1 MIRNRSGWQHSL
13 VAGCAVLA
21 VALGTSML
29 ATGTATATAAHAGG
43 QREAGLTGPQV
54 KALKRAL
61 SATEG
66 ASRFVAPGPALP
78 AAKVRALKGDSIMFL
93 GVGENTFNTEY
104 LTGVQQAAKALG
116 MHVIYD
122 NALTAATQV
131 HDIESAIAENAKAV
145 VLECIVPTSVSS
157 ALTKA
162 KAAGVTVVVGCTG
175 DPRLPTAKLKALGV
189 FGEVTYSYTHSGK
202 LVGEYDVLKTDGK
215 VHALVQWFKGLGASD
230 DTVAG
235 FKSVLEKYCPKTCS
249 ATYTDIPLTS
259 SGETST
265 LQSSA
270 TAAVANPSTNVFFPV
285 YDFMVTYDEPIITS
299 ARANSRII
307 LATQNADLA
316 PMQEISA
323 GNTAVKAEVGD
334 PTTWEGWASVD
345 QALRGILRMA
355 PVANEHV
362 PTRLF
367 DTANIKHVN
376 LKAPLTTWY
385 GPANYRADYER
396 LWGVRK

>member
-1 MIRNRSGWQHSL
+1 MTRGRYARQLL
-13 VAGCAVLA
+13 VAAGGAMLA
-21 VALGTSML
+21 VVFGMGALAAS
-29 ATGTATATAAHAGG
+29 TAAASASDHAR
-43 QREAGLTGPQV
+43 QDAAGLTRSQI
-54 KALKRAL
+54 KALKHAL

-66 ASRFVAPGPALP
+66 ASRFIAPGPALP